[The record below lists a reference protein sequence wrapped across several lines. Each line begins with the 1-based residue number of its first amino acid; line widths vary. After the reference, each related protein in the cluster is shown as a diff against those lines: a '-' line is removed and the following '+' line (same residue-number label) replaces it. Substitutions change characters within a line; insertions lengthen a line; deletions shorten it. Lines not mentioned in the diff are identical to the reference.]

1 MKGIGIGVALLALVG
16 AYVFFGVL
24 PQRFDARN
32 NVVLPHEPYEVS
44 DRARALHETIPVA
57 DLHSDML
64 LWRRNPAKRQAR
76 GHTDLPRL
84 AEGGVALQVFTAV
97 TKTPPALNYDENS
110 ADKDAL
116 TLLMVA
122 QAWPV
127 RTWTS
132 IFERARFQASRLD
145 RLEAQESSFI
155 FVKTKSDLQRALDA
169 GALAGLYGVEGAH
182 PLEGDLDN
190 LDRLYDAG
198 LRVMGLQ
205 HFFDNE
211 LGGSLHG
218 QSTAGLTP
226 FGRDAVTKAVE
237 KGMIID
243 VAHSSEAVVRDVLA
257 LTQKPVIVSHTGL
270 KGHCDSARNIPDDLM
285 KAIAEHGGL
294 VGVGFWD
301 GAVCDPSIENVA
313 SAILYAVDLLGAD
326 HVALGSDYDGTVT
339 TMFDASEL
347 PALTQAL
354 IDAGADRNDRR
365 HTDGKTPLAVALESG
380 NRGAIEALRELGAS
394 PA

>member
-1 MKGIGIGVALLALVG
+1 MKWIGGIILVLAVVG
-16 AYVFFGVL
+16 AYVFYGVL

-32 NVVLPHEPYEVS
+32 NLVLPHEPYEVS
-44 DRARALHETIPVA
+44 AGARELHATIPVA

-64 LWRRNPAKRQAR
+64 LWRRDPSKRHTR

-84 AEGGVALQVFTAV
+84 REGGVAMQIFTAV
-97 TKTPPALNYDENS
+97 TKSPSGQNYEENS
-110 ADKDAL
+110 ADTDQL

-122 QAWPV
+122 QAWPT
-127 RTWTS
+127 RTWGS
-132 IFERARFQASRLD
+132 IYERAAYQAGRLD
-145 RLEAQESSFI
+145 DLERREDGNFI
-155 FVKTKSDLQRALDA
+155 FVKSKNDLQSALDRNV
-169 GALAGLYGVEGAH
+169 LAGVYGVEGAH
-182 PLEGDLDN
+182 PLEGELEN

-205 HFFDNE
+205 HFFDNA

-218 QSTAGLTP
+218 QSGAGLTA
-226 FGRDAVTKAVE
+226 FGRDAVTKAVS

-243 VAHSSEAVVRDVLA
+243 VAHSSEQVVRDVLA
-257 LTQKPVIVSHTGL
+257 LTDKPVIVSHTGL
-270 KGHCDSARNIPDDLM
+270 NGHCDSARNISDDLM
-285 KAIAEHGGL
+285 KAIADHGGL

-301 GAVCDPSIENVA
+301 GAICDPAIENVA
-313 SAILYAVDLLGAD
+313 DAILYAIDLIGVE

-354 IDAGADRNDRR
+354 MDAGLDDEAIR
-365 HTDGKTPLAVALESG
+365 AVMGENAVRFFLDH
-380 NRGAIEALRELGAS
+380 L
-394 PA
+394 PD

>member
-1 MKGIGIGVALLALVG
+1 MKWIGGIVLVLAVVG
-16 AYVFFGVL
+16 AYVFYGVL

-32 NVVLPHEPYEVS
+32 NLVLPHEPYEVS

-64 LWRRNPAKRQAR
+64 LWRRDPAKRHAR

-84 AEGGVALQVFTAV
+84 REGGVALQIFTAV
-97 TKTPPALNYDENS
+97 TKSPSGQNYEENS
-110 ADKDAL
+110 ADTDQL

-127 RTWTS
+127 RTWSS
-132 IFERARFQASRLD
+132 IYERAAYQAGRLD
-145 RLEAQESSFI
+145 DLERREDGNFI
-155 FVKTKSDLQRALDA
+155 FVKSKIDLRSALDRNV
-169 GALAGLYGVEGAH
+169 LAGVYGVEGAH
-182 PLEGDLDN
+182 PLEGELEN

-205 HFFDNE
+205 HFFDNA

-218 QSTAGLTP
+218 QSGAGLTA
-226 FGRDAVTKAVE
+226 FGRDAVTRAVS

-243 VAHSSEAVVRDVLA
+243 VAHSSEQVVRDVLA
-257 LTQKPVIVSHTGL
+257 LTDKPVIVSHTGL
-270 KGHCDSARNIPDDLM
+270 NGHCDSPRNISDDLM
-285 KAIAEHGGL
+285 KAIADHGGL
-294 VGVGFWD
+294 VGVGYWD

-313 SAILYAVDLLGAD
+313 DAILYAIDLIGVE

-354 IDAGADRNDRR
+354 MDAGLDDEAIR
-365 HTDGKTPLAVALESG
+365 AVMGENAVRFFLDH
-380 NRGAIEALRELGAS
+380 L
-394 PA
+394 PD

>member
-1 MKGIGIGVALLALVG
+1 MKWIGIGVALLALVG
-16 AYVFFGVL
+16 AYVFYGVL

-32 NVVLPHEPYEVS
+32 NVVLPHEPYEIS
-44 DRARALHETIPVA
+44 GRARALHETITVA

-64 LWRRNPAKRQAR
+64 LWRRDPAQRQPR

-84 AEGGVALQVFTAV
+84 NEGGVALQVFTAV
-97 TKTPPALNYDENS
+97 TKTPPALNYEENS

-127 RTWTS
+127 RTWAS
-132 IFERARFQASRLD
+132 IFERARYQAARLD
-145 RLEAQESSFI
+145 RLEAQESNFV
-155 FVKTKSDLQRALDA
+155 FVKSKSDLQRALDA
-169 GALAGLYGVEGAH
+169 GALAGVYGVEGAH
-182 PLEGDLDN
+182 PLEGELQN

-218 QSTAGLTP
+218 QSGAGLTP
-226 FGRDAVTKAVE
+226 FGRDAVSKAVE

-243 VAHSSEAVVRDVLA
+243 VAHSSEQVVRDVLA

-285 KAIAEHGGL
+285 KAVADHGGL

-354 IDAGADRNDRR
+354 IDAGADDDTIRKVMGEN
-365 HTDGKTPLAVALESG
+365 AVRFFLEH
-380 NRGAIEALRELGAS
+380 L
-394 PA
+394 PD

>member
-1 MKGIGIGVALLALVG
+1 MKWIGGIVLVLAVVG
-16 AYVFFGVL
+16 AYVFYGVL

-32 NVVLPHEPYEVS
+32 NLVLPHAPYEVS
-44 DRARALHETIPVA
+44 NRARALHATIPVA

-64 LWRRNPAKRQAR
+64 LWRRDPAKRHAR

-84 AEGGVALQVFTAV
+84 REGGVAMQIFTAV
-97 TKTPPALNYDENS
+97 TKTPPGLNYDENS

-116 TLLMVA
+116 TLLVVA
-122 QAWPV
+122 QAWPT
-127 RTWTS
+127 RTWES
-132 IFERARFQASRLD
+132 IYERAAYQAGRLD
-145 RLEAQESSFI
+145 DLERREDGDFI
-155 FVKTKSDLQRALDA
+155 FVKSKSDLQSALDRNV
-169 GALAGLYGVEGAH
+169 LAGVYGVEGAH
-182 PLEGDLDN
+182 PLEGDLDKLDQLYN
-190 LDRLYDAG
+190 LG

-218 QSTAGLTP
+218 QSGAGLTE
-226 FGRDAVTKAVE
+226 FGRDAVMRAVE
-237 KGMIID
+237 KDMIID
-243 VAHSSEAVVRDVLA
+243 VAHSSEQVVRDVLA

-270 KGHCDSARNIPDDLM
+270 KGHCDSPRNISDDLM
-285 KAIAEHGGL
+285 KAIADHGGL

-301 GAVCDPSIENVA
+301 GAICDPAIENVA
-313 SAILYAVDLLGAD
+313 DAILYAIDLIGVE

-354 IDAGADRNDRR
+354 MDAGLDDDAIR
-365 HTDGKTPLAVALESG
+365 AVMGENAVRFFLEH
-380 NRGAIEALRELGAS
+380 L
-394 PA
+394 PD

>member
-1 MKGIGIGVALLALVG
+1 MKWIGLAVALLALIG
-16 AYVFFGVL
+16 AYVFYGVL

-44 DRARALHETIPVA
+44 GRARALHETIPVA

-64 LWRRNPAKRQAR
+64 LWRRDPAQRQSR

-84 AEGGVALQVFTAV
+84 NEGGVALQVFTAV
-97 TKTPPALNYDENS
+97 TKTPPDLNYDENS

-122 QAWPV
+122 QAWPI

-132 IFERARFQASRLD
+132 IFERARYQASRLD
-145 RLEAQESSFI
+145 KLEAAGEKFI
-155 FVKTKSDLQRALDA
+155 FVKSKGELQKALDA
-169 GALAGLYGVEGAH
+169 SALAGVYGVEGAH
-182 PLEGDLDN
+182 PLEGDLEN

-218 QSTAGLTP
+218 QSGEGLTA
-226 FGRDAVTKAVE
+226 FGREAVTKAVE

-243 VAHSSEAVVRDVLA
+243 VAHSSEQVVRDVLS

-270 KGHCDSARNIPDDLM
+270 KGHCDSARNISDDLM
-285 KAIAEHGGL
+285 KAIADHGGL

-354 IDAGADRNDRR
+354 IDAGADDETIRKVMGEN
-365 HTDGKTPLAVALESG
+365 AVGFFLEH
-380 NRGAIEALRELGAS
+380 L
-394 PA
+394 PD